1 MARDQSADSAVFKMG
16 TVGTV
21 YSGDGVTVTFD
32 GESSASTKRSMI
44 NTSGG
49 ITAGARVL
57 CVRVGGTWVVLCK
70 VGAPT

>member
-1 MARDQSADSAVFKMG
+1 MG

-32 GESSASTKRSMI
+32 GESSASTKRYKI
-44 NTSGG
+44 NTSAG

-70 VGAPT
+70 VGAPS